1 MPRTKSNGNKPLP
14 ANEQKGKKTCSC
26 CHVEKNLTEYYLSCS
41 PLYSLDQRVPVC
53 KECCKT
59 SVLNDDGTIN
69 YKKFKQLLRNIDK
82 PLYYDLIWSSEE
94 SIKRENGYLNDGEI
108 EHHGKDIL
116 QKYFTLV
123 VMRQDKA
130 RSYSDSENEGFI
142 HQNTNRSL
150 DERKKIVAKYRP
162 LFESEDVNNYVS
174 KSNPISSDADKQVK
188 WSEQDLQ
195 NKKYAIEVIGYD
207 PFEDYPDE
215 NRKFLFNS
223 LSPYLEDDDNVED
236 AYKLSQILQ
245 IIKNNFQI
253 DTCDKKMSQLDPL
266 RDADSIKTLSDIKN
280 KLVQSN
286 DKIAKE
292 NEISVKNRSNKDAGK
307 STLTYLMRDLRE
319 KDFDKAEADYYD
331 QLKSTGTRWAVE
343 ISQKAMLDHCIF
355 DENDKKEI
363 YETQLKMI
371 DELNQELDDKKEEI
385 RLLLIKIDE
394 LNKEIYDLKDENG
407 IS

>member
-26 CHVEKNLTEYYLSCS
+26 CHETKNLVDFYLSSS
-41 PLYSLDQRVPVC
+41 PMYSLDKRVPIC

-69 YKKFKQLLRNIDK
+69 YGKLKQLLRNIDK
-82 PLYYDLIWSSEE
+82 PLYYDQLWSAEE

-116 QKYFTLV
+116 QKYFTLI

-130 RSYSDSENEGFI
+130 RSYSDSENENFV
-142 HQNTNRSL
+142 HQNTNRPL

-162 LFESEDVNNYVS
+162 LFESEDSDNYVS
-174 KSNPISSDADKQVK
+174 KSNSISFDTDKQVK

-195 NKKYAIEVIGYD
+195 NTKYAIEVIGYD

-266 RDADSIKTLSDIKN
+266 RDSDSIKTLSDIKN

-394 LNKEIYDLKDENG
+394 LNKEIYDLKDKYG

>member
-14 ANEQKGKKTCSC
+14 ANEQKGKKACSC
-26 CHVEKNLTEYYLSCS
+26 CHAEKNLTEYYLSYS

-53 KECCKT
+53 KDCCKT

-150 DERKKIVAKYRP
+150 EERKKIVAKYRP
-162 LFESEDVNNYVS
+162 LFESEDANNYVS
-174 KSNPISSDADKQVK
+174 KSNSISSDADKQVK

-207 PFEDYPDE
+207 PFEDYPE
-215 NRKFLFNS
+215 ESRKFLFNQ
-223 LSPYLEDDDNVED
+223 LSPYLEDDNNVD
-236 AYKLSQILQ
+236 DTYKLSQILQ
-245 IIKNNFQI
+245 IIKNNNQI
-253 DTCDKKMSQLDPL
+253 DICDKKMSILDPL
-266 RDADSIKTLSDIKN
+266 KDADSVKVLNEIKN

-307 STLTYLMRDLRE
+307 STLTYLMRDLRQ

-331 QLKSTGTRWAVE
+331 QLRSPGTRWAVDMS
-343 ISQKAMLDHCIF
+343 ITSIKQNGMF
-355 DENDKKEI
+355 DENDKKEV
-363 YETQLKMI
+363 YEMQLDLI
-371 DELNQELDDKKEEI
+371 DNLNQQLDEAKEKI
-385 RLLLIKIDE
+385 RLLT
-394 LNKEIYDLKDENG
+394 KENDRLKLQLEKVG
-407 IS
+407 E